1 MDDQREKHVLVVDDN
16 PEIVESLDS
25 FFSLFGLVVHAA
37 ANGEQAIEETARWT
51 PQLIVMDLSMP
62 VMDGFEAARRIR
74 KTERGARLPM
84 VAISSFSKRIAGPEA
99 KDAGFDQF
107 IQKPADFDEL
117 KQMLVDYGLVDA
129 TAGPT
134 LPTLN

>member
-1 MDDQREKHVLVVDDN
+1 MDNAREKHVLVVDDN

-37 ANGEQAIEETARWT
+37 ENGEQAIEQTAKWQ
-51 PQLIVMDLSMP
+51 PHLIVMDLSMP
-62 VMDGFEAARRIR
+62 VMDGFEAAKRIR
-74 KTERGARLPM
+74 MTERGARRPM
-84 VAISSFSKRIAGPEA
+84 VAISSFSRRIAGPEA

-117 KQMLVDYGLVDA
+117 RQMLVDYGLVDEA
-129 TAGPT
+129 TGPT
-134 LPTLN
+134 FPAMN